1 MGSKVREDPQE
12 FIDKVYTIV
21 HAMGVT
27 SRKKA
32 KLALFKMKY
41 VAQVWYTQCKGN
53 KTVESGPI
61 EWEELKETFVGR
73 LFPRE
78 RTEVKVE
85 NFINLKQET

>member
-1 MGSKVREDPQE
+1 M
-12 FIDKVYTIV
+12 

-53 KTVESGPI
+53 RLVESGPI
-61 EWEELKETFVGR
+61 ELEEFKEAF
-73 LFPRE
+73 L
-78 RTEVKVE
+78 
-85 NFINLKQET
+85 